1 MNHGFQRW
9 AILLGVG
16 FVIVVLDQITKTLVM
31 HTMHLHESIPVIA
44 GVFNLTYIR
53 NPGAAFGMFATT
65 NSAFR
70 LIFFVGTSI
79 FALGLLGTIF
89 YRMHPAD
96 VWGQL
101 SVSGIV
107 GGAIGNL
114 VDRLQYGEVVDFLD
128 FYMGGYHWPAFNV
141 ADSAISVGVVSLLIL
156 FAMDKKGEPFSPG
169 ASAEEGAPS
178 GKEEA
183 RRTNHDL

>member
-1 MNHGFQRW
+1 MNPGSQRW
-9 AILLGVG
+9 GILLGVG
-16 FVIVVLDQITKTLVM
+16 VVIVVLDQITKTLVM
-31 HTMHLHESIPVIA
+31 HTMHLHESIPIIA
-44 GVFNLTYIR
+44 GFFNLTYIR

-89 YRMHPAD
+89 YRMHPSD

-101 SVSGIV
+101 SVSGIF

-114 VDRLQYGEVVDFLD
+114 LDRLQYGEVVDFLD

-156 FAMDKKGEPFSPG
+156 FAMDKKVEPSSAG
-169 ASAEEGAPS
+169 APAEE
-178 GKEEA
+178 
-183 RRTNHDL
+183 RTPNGQK